1 MYSRVLLQRCYL
13 SVVNILV
20 VLVVQISGDTE
31 CMIVQMLYL
40 DSIPL
45 ALVNFLKD
53 PRIMLHGVGISGDA
67 KKLEKDWGLKIQG
80 AVDLGTLA
88 STTRGQQEL
97 KNAGLKTLA
106 KVVIDFDMDKPKR
119 VTMSNW
125 AKCEL
130 DRIQVEYASL
140 DAWVAYAIH
149 RELVKCKNLSM
160 GTWWIQL
167 PRSCFCFFNRYL
179 CQIGALRWTCLIRL
193 LKSLSDTYICV
204 VWLGVNP
211 RACTKKASCVQ

>member
-1 MYSRVLLQRCYL
+1 M
-13 SVVNILV
+13 
-20 VLVVQISGDTE
+20 VQISGDRE

-67 KKLEKDWGLKIQG
+67 KKLEKDWGLKIKG

-97 KNAGLKTLA
+97 KTAGLKTLA

-125 AKCEL
+125 AKFEL

-149 RELVKCKNLSM
+149 RELAKCKN
-160 GTWWIQL
+160 
-167 PRSCFCFFNRYL
+167 RS
-179 CQIGALRWTCLIRL
+179 
-193 LKSLSDTYICV
+193 KDT
-204 VWLGVNP
+204 
-211 RACTKKASCVQ
+211 

>member
-20 VLVVQISGDTE
+20 VFVVQISGDTE

-67 KKLEKDWGLKIQG
+67 KKLEKDWGLKIKG

-88 STTRGQQEL
+88 STTRGQPEL

-106 KVVIDFDMDKPKR
+106 KVVINFDMDKPKR

-149 RELVKCKNLSM
+149 QELVKCKNLSM
-160 GTWWIQL
+160 
-167 PRSCFCFFNRYL
+167 
-179 CQIGALRWTCLIRL
+179 
-193 LKSLSDTYICV
+193 DT
-204 VWLGVNP
+204 
-211 RACTKKASCVQ
+211 